1 MPDQRIRK
9 NQITDQRTIIQ
20 NEHEEALD
28 AKRVTLVNEEGEAGV
43 GSSPDNPI
51 HVQLSDG
58 SINVGTVN
66 AELEV
71 QLSHKDNDPDN
82 GDVHDSVRIGD
93 GQNEVTM
100 TPSQDLAK
108 VGMNTINLASVFTKP
123 YNRVRVSSKNDDG
136 DPTEIITSFGGVD
149 VQSAA
154 ILYDSD
160 GDFQDLQV
168 TDL

>member
-51 HVQLSDG
+51 HVQLSNG

-123 YNRVRVSSKNDDG
+123 YNRVRVVSKNDDG
-136 DPTEIITSFGGVD
+136 DPTQIITSYSGVD

-160 GDFQDLQV
+160 GDFQDLEV

>member
-1 MPDQRIRK
+1 MPDQRIRG

-28 AKRVTLVNEEGEAGV
+28 AKRVTLVNEDGDAGV
-43 GSSPDNPI
+43 GSSPDKPL

-82 GDVHDSVRIGD
+82 GDVHDSVRLGD
-93 GQNEVTM
+93 GQLEVTM
-100 TPSQDLAK
+100 TPSQDLSK
-108 VGMNTINLASVFTKP
+108 VGLNTINLASVFTKP
-123 YNRVRVSSKNDDG
+123 YNRVRVATKNDDG
-136 DPTEIITSFGGVD
+136 DPTQIITSYAGVD

-160 GDFQDLQV
+160 GDFQDLEV